1 MVRESGGSWEYIVEM
16 KARPWS
22 QLLLVVGII
31 EERWRNWVAM
41 VNGVDGIL
49 VCAVV
54 GGGGGWCAVVQWSL

>member
-1 MVRESGGSWEYIVEM
+1 MVQKLGGLWEYIVEM

-22 QLLLVVGII
+22 QWLLVVGII

-41 VNGVDGIL
+41 VSGVDGVL

>member
-1 MVRESGGSWEYIVEM
+1 VVQKSGGLWEYIVEM

-22 QLLLVVGII
+22 QWLLVVGII

-41 VNGVDGIL
+41 VNGVDGVL